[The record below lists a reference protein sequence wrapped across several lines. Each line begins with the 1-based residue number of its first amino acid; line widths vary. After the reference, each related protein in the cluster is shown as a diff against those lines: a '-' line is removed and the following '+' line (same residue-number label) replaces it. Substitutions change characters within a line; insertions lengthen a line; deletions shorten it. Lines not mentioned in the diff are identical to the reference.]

1 MSGSVSFTVKHFAP
15 KILTK
20 YYDFLSNSGFL
31 GKFNKYILDV
41 NEFYDFLVSFEPKLN
56 VRFYLA
62 VASGTIKNSKKSN
75 DLILIDLI

>member
-15 KILTK
+15 KMLTK
-20 YYDFLSNSGFL
+20 YF
-31 GKFNKYILDV
+31 V
-41 NEFYDFLVSFEPKLN
+41 LVSFEPKLN

-75 DLILIDLI
+75 ALILIDLI